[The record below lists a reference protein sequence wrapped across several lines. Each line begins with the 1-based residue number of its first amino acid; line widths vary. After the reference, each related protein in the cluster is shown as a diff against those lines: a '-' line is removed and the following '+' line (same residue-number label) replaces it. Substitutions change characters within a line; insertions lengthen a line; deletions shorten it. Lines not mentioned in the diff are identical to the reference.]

1 MIFNTNTK
9 QISFVIVFLFAFIN
23 SCLANENVDFFS
35 SSGIKVNLSFSNET
49 DIRNTAISKAEEI
62 AFKRVSVK
70 LLTPEDYKKL
80 SKLKDIDI
88 SYFVESIEF
97 VDEKIST
104 ETYLGE
110 FNIYFSPF
118 RIKEFYKSNSLTF
131 SEVSSQNITVNVAFS
146 NSNQFFILFNLWNT
160 EWKKIKNIGNKIN
173 LDVKT
178 FSQTE
183 MGNTDLSNFL
193 ENKDIEGNNLNDEND
208 IILIWCSPI
217 YEKLNELRFD
227 LIIKFNLNQKEKII
241 RKSYLTDY
249 SLFRD
254 DIFSPLIED
263 IKNELLL
270 TWIDLTKQSDEV
282 YRFKFV
288 YDIENISDW
297 VELQNRLQSVRL
309 LEQYKPSLFTT
320 DKVEGYVDFL
330 GNGDKFVLLLS
341 QNKINAVNLGPYYR
355 ISLDDLKF
363 TKFYINLPFGY
374 YSICCV
380 VSFGGI
386 I

>member
-1 MIFNTNTK
+1 MQVTPLFSFF
-9 QISFVIVFLFAFIN
+9 QISQNNYSSIIFIFFSILISLEFKVSSTLIESVLSLVCKLKTSIFSLSISFSVIEIN
-23 SCLANENVDFFS
+23 SLFS
-35 SSGIKVNLSFSNET
+35 EFSCNCSLSIFHISTGSFSEKEL
-49 DIRNTAISKAEEI
+49 AIE
-62 AFKRVSVK
+62 
-70 LLTPEDYKKL
+70 
-80 SKLKDIDI
+80 
-88 SYFVESIEF
+88 
-97 VDEKIST
+97 
-104 ETYLGE
+104 
-110 FNIYFSPF
+110 
-118 RIKEFYKSNSLTF
+118 
-131 SEVSSQNITVNVAFS
+131 
-146 NSNQFFILFNLWNT
+146 
-160 EWKKIKNIGNKIN
+160 
-173 LDVKT
+173 
-178 FSQTE
+178 
-183 MGNTDLSNFL
+183 
-193 ENKDIEGNNLNDEND
+193 
-208 IILIWCSPI
+208 
-217 YEKLNELRFD
+217 
-227 LIIKFNLNQKEKII
+227 KEKII

-355 ISLDDLKF
+355 ISLDD
-363 TKFYINLPFGY
+363 
-374 YSICCV
+374 
-380 VSFGGI
+380 
-386 I
+386 

>member
-1 MIFNTNTK
+1 M
-9 QISFVIVFLFAFIN
+9 IVFLFALIN
-23 SCLANENVDFFS
+23 SGLANENVDFFS
-35 SSGIKVNLSFSNET
+35 SSGIKINLSFSNKT
-49 DIRNTAISKAEEI
+49 DIRNAAISKAEEI
-62 AFKRVSVK
+62 AFKRVSIK

-80 SKLKDIDI
+80 SKLNNIDI

-97 VDEKIST
+97 VDEKISA

-110 FNIYFSPF
+110 FNIHFSPF

-355 ISLDDLKF
+355 ISLDD
-363 TKFYINLPFGY
+363 
-374 YSICCV
+374 
-380 VSFGGI
+380 
-386 I
+386 

>member
-1 MIFNTNTK
+1 M
-9 QISFVIVFLFAFIN
+9 IVFLFALIN
-23 SCLANENVDFFS
+23 SSLANENVDFFS
-35 SSGIKVNLSFSNET
+35 SFGVKINLPFSNKT

-62 AFKRVSVK
+62 AFKRVSIK

-104 ETYLGE
+104 ENYLGE
-110 FNIYFSPF
+110 FNIHFSPF

-131 SEVSSQNITVNVAFS
+131 SEVSSQNITVSVAFS

-173 LDVKT
+173 LDIKT

-183 MGNTDLSNFL
+183 MGNIDLSNFL
-193 ENKDIEGNNLNDEND
+193 ENKDIKGNNLSNEDD
-208 IILIWCSPI
+208 LILIWCSPI
-217 YEKLNELRFD
+217 YERLNELRFD

-254 DIFSPLIED
+254 DIFSPLIKD

-282 YRFKFV
+282 YRFKFI

-297 VELQNRLQSVRL
+297 VELQNRLQSVKL
-309 LEQYKPSLFTT
+309 LEEYKLSLFTS
-320 DKVEGYVDFL
+320 DKIEGYVDFL
-330 GNGDKFVLLLS
+330 GNGNKFVLLLS

-355 ISLDDLKF
+355 ISLDD
-363 TKFYINLPFGY
+363 
-374 YSICCV
+374 
-380 VSFGGI
+380 
-386 I
+386 

>member
-1 MIFNTNTK
+1 M
-9 QISFVIVFLFAFIN
+9 IVFLFALIN
-23 SCLANENVDFFS
+23 SSLANENISFFS
-35 SSGIKVNLSFSNET
+35 SYGIKINLSFSNDT
-49 DIRNTAISKAEEI
+49 DIRNAAISKAEEI

-80 SKLKDIDI
+80 SKLNDIDI

-110 FNIYFSPF
+110 FNVHFSPF

-131 SEVSSQNITVNVAFS
+131 SEVSSQNITVSVAFS

-173 LDVKT
+173 LDIRT
-178 FSQTE
+178 FSQKE
-183 MGNTDLSNFL
+183 MGNIDLSNFL
-193 ENKDIEGNNLNDEND
+193 ENKDIRGNNLINEND
-208 IILIWCSPI
+208 LILIWCSPI
-217 YEKLNELRFD
+217 YERLNELRFY

-263 IKNELLL
+263 INNELLL

-297 VELQNRLQSVRL
+297 VELQNRLQSVKL
-309 LEQYKPSLFTT
+309 LEEYKPSLFTS

-355 ISLDDLKF
+355 ISLDD
-363 TKFYINLPFGY
+363 
-374 YSICCV
+374 
-380 VSFGGI
+380 
-386 I
+386 

>member
-1 MIFNTNTK
+1 M
-9 QISFVIVFLFAFIN
+9 IVFLFALIN
-23 SCLANENVDFFS
+23 SSLANENISFFS
-35 SSGIKVNLSFSNET
+35 SYGIRINQSFSNDT
-49 DIRNTAISKAEEI
+49 DIRNAAISKAEEI

-80 SKLKDIDI
+80 SKLNDIDI

-110 FNIYFSPF
+110 FNVHFSPF

-131 SEVSSQNITVNVAFS
+131 SEVSSQNITVSVAFS

-173 LDVKT
+173 LDIRT
-178 FSQTE
+178 FSQKE
-183 MGNTDLSNFL
+183 MGNIDLSNFL
-193 ENKDIEGNNLNDEND
+193 ENKDIRGNNLINEND
-208 IILIWCSPI
+208 LILIWCSPI
-217 YEKLNELRFD
+217 YERLNELRFD

-288 YDIENISDW
+288 FDIENISDW

-309 LEQYKPSLFTT
+309 LEQYKPSLFTS

-355 ISLDDLKF
+355 ISLDD
-363 TKFYINLPFGY
+363 
-374 YSICCV
+374 
-380 VSFGGI
+380 
-386 I
+386 

>member
-1 MIFNTNTK
+1 
-9 QISFVIVFLFAFIN
+9 VIVFLLVLIN
-23 SCLANENVDFFS
+23 SCLASENVDFFS
-35 SSGIKVNLSFSNET
+35 SFGIKINLPFSNDR
-49 DIRNTAISKAEEI
+49 DIRNIAISKAEEI

-131 SEVSSQNITVNVAFS
+131 SEVSSQNITFNVAFS

-178 FSQTE
+178 FSLTE
-183 MGNTDLSNFL
+183 MGNINLCNFL
-193 ENKDIEGNNLNDEND
+193 ENKDIKGNNLSDEND

-217 YEKLNELRFD
+217 YEKLDELRFD
-227 LIIKFNLNQKEKII
+227 IIIKFNLNQKEKII

-254 DIFSPLIED
+254 NIISP
-263 IKNELLL
+263 
-270 TWIDLTKQSDEV
+270 
-282 YRFKFV
+282 
-288 YDIENISDW
+288 
-297 VELQNRLQSVRL
+297 
-309 LEQYKPSLFTT
+309 
-320 DKVEGYVDFL
+320 
-330 GNGDKFVLLLS
+330 
-341 QNKINAVNLGPYYR
+341 IN
-355 ISLDDLKF
+355 
-363 TKFYINLPFGY
+363 
-374 YSICCV
+374 
-380 VSFGGI
+380 
-386 I
+386 

>member
-1 MIFNTNTK
+1 M
-9 QISFVIVFLFAFIN
+9 IVFLFALIN
-23 SCLANENVDFFS
+23 SSLANENISFFS
-35 SSGIKVNLSFSNET
+35 SYGIKINLSFSNDT
-49 DIRNTAISKAEEI
+49 DIRNAAISKAEEI

-80 SKLKDIDI
+80 SKLNDIDI

-110 FNIYFSPF
+110 FNVHFSPF

-131 SEVSSQNITVNVAFS
+131 SEVSSQNITVSVAFS

-173 LDVKT
+173 LDIRT
-178 FSQTE
+178 FSQKE
-183 MGNTDLSNFL
+183 MGNIDLSNFL
-193 ENKDIEGNNLNDEND
+193 ENKDIRGNNLINEND
-208 IILIWCSPI
+208 LILIWCSPI
-217 YEKLNELRFD
+217 YERLNELRFD

-263 IKNELLL
+263 INNELLL

-297 VELQNRLQSVRL
+297 VELQNRLQSVKL
-309 LEQYKPSLFTT
+309 LEEYKPSLFTS

-355 ISLDDLKF
+355 ISLDD
-363 TKFYINLPFGY
+363 
-374 YSICCV
+374 
-380 VSFGGI
+380 
-386 I
+386 

>member
-1 MIFNTNTK
+1 MIFNSNTK
-9 QISFVIVFLFAFIN
+9 QISFVIVFLFALIN

-288 YDIENISDW
+288 YDIKNISDW

-309 LEQYKPSLFTT
+309 LEQYKLSLFTT
-320 DKVEGYVDFL
+320 DKVEGYVDFF

-355 ISLDDLKF
+355 ISLDD
-363 TKFYINLPFGY
+363 
-374 YSICCV
+374 
-380 VSFGGI
+380 
-386 I
+386 